1 MRGMDDM
8 MEAIDYLDNRISLVV
23 RGKPVRDLDEAFLRV
38 RSLAVAAEQA
48 RLTSAERERIA
59 RADEREKC
67 AKKATLWAE
76 KWFSTNAR
84 IFIVP
89 VGKEVSINY
98 DDLVAAIREDGK

>member
-67 AKKATLWAE
+67 CRKVSD
-76 KWFSTNAR
+76 WFNGDEHIDEWEGMVELGSLFR
-84 IFIVP
+84 
-89 VGKEVSINY
+89 
-98 DDLVAAIREDGK
+98 AITEDGK